1 MNICEDCGWY
11 HRVGNYCFYFGEM
24 AGEAVVSCKVKEK
37 NIRYLLLDE
46 VLDTCKFYRED
57 PDGVEHIIRDF
68 EEAVP
73 EDARPVWHGE
83 WTAEGNDEYGNYWDE
98 CTNCREAVW
107 FPPFVKN
114 NYKYCPHCG
123 AVMDA

>member
-1 MNICEDCGWY
+1 MNICENCGWY
-11 HRVGNYCFYFGEM
+11 YSANNWCFLSGESAGTAVMYCLDK
-24 AGEAVVSCKVKEK
+24 AEK
-37 NIRYLLLDE
+37 IDYLTRDE

-57 PDGVEHIIRDF
+57 PDGVEHIIQDF
-68 EEAVP
+68 EEATA
-73 EDARPVWHGE
+73 EDCRPVVHAE

-98 CTNCREAVW
+98 CTACRKSVW

-114 NYKYCPHCG
+114 DYKYCPHCG